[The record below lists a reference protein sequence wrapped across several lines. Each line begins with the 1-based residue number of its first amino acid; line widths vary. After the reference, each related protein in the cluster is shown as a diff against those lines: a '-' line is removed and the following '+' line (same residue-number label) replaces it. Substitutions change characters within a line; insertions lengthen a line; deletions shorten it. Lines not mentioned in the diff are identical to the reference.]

1 MLSKCKKIVYKCK
14 QKLCGLSEDKN
25 SNRMKLL
32 IREFQE
38 TLLKVKDKVD
48 PRIMIYIDYGWG
60 DCIMIHGEV
69 L

>member
-48 PRIMIYIDYGWG
+48 PRIMIYIDY
-60 DCIMIHGEV
+60 
-69 L
+69 